1 MKKDSHNHS
10 NHGLTRR
17 TLLQSSAALL
27 SVRFVASGTRAWAQ
41 DKLAGSGEVVV
52 FSYGGTFSEAA
63 RKHVFNPFTEATG
76 IEVVDVVADFAE
88 PQVKAMHQAGRSD
101 WDIAF
106 VEASN
111 FPEMAEAGMFETIDY
126 TLWDEE
132 SIQGTPAGSRLKE
145 AFVVGITAE
154 VLTYDQRTFADRGP
168 KNWADFWDVG
178 KFPGPRGLMGG
189 LGVYDLQFALLA
201 DGVAAK
207 DIWPLDDK
215 QIDRALKKLDE
226 IKPHVVKWWVAGGEA
241 PQLLLR
247 GEYAMTAAHNNR
259 VVQAIQTGAPFKMV
273 FEGSCLVQTFGTILH
288 GGPNTP
294 NAQKFV
300 AFLNRAQIAA
310 EWTLGTGW
318 PGANTNQLKYM
329 PQDLAHLLSVNPDN
343 AAVAV
348 TQDWAWLA
356 KKRSG
361 GKTNSEH
368 IEERFLAWKTQ

>member
-1 MKKDSHNHS
+1 MKRHS
-10 NHGLTRR
+10 WKRLNQEGLTRR
-17 TLLQSSAALL
+17 SLLQTSAALL
-27 SVRFVASGTRAWAQ
+27 SVPFVATAAKAQ
-41 DKLAGSGEVVV
+41 DKLAGRGEVVV

-63 RKHVFNPFTEATG
+63 RKHVFRPFTKATG

-88 PQVKAMHQAGRSD
+88 PHIKAMHEAGRFD

-106 VEASN
+106 VEARN
-111 FPEMAEAGMFETIDY
+111 FPEMSEAGMFEPIDY

-132 SIQGTPAGSRLKE
+132 SIDGTPSDSRLKE

-168 KNWADFWDVG
+168 KNWADFWDVRT
-178 KFPGPRGLMGG
+178 FPGPRGLMGD
-189 LGVYDLQFALLA
+189 LGIFDLQFALVA
-201 DGVAAK
+201 DGVAAR

-226 IKPHVVKWWVAGGEA
+226 IKPHVVKWWVAGGE
-241 PQLLLR
+241 PTQLLLR
-247 GEYAMTAAHNNR
+247 GEYAMTLAHNNR
-259 VVQAIQTGAPFKMV
+259 VIQAIRTGAPFKMV
-273 FEGSCLVQTFGTILH
+273 YEGSCLVKTLGTILH
-288 GGPNTP
+288 GGPNTA

-318 PGANTNQLKYM
+318 PGANTNQLKHM
-329 PQDLAHLLSVNPDN
+329 PPDLARLLSVNPDN
-343 AAVAV
+343 ASVAV
-348 TQDWAWLA
+348 IQDSAWLA
-356 KKRSG
+356 KKRSD

-368 IEERFLAWKTQ
+368 LEERFIAWKTQ